1 MLKRLIA
8 TGLVALLVM
17 LALPAFAQDGKE
29 DADSS
34 GASVVILQFETFN
47 VDQEVM
53 DQFYVA
59 LHDNVDAHEEM
70 HVTSGGDV
78 SIDDLILTLGCE
90 DANTECL
97 RRLDE
102 FVDGDRI
109 VFGSVQHSEGV
120 YLLTL
125 EMFDFDE
132 GEFVRQVTDET
143 VEGDGEQVRRGIEG
157 VIQGFLYGD
166 VGELEVSVTGAEAP
180 TVSFDGEELG
190 RAPLKAEDL
199 PLGEHAVTLKTSDG
213 REQSKKVVLKRGSA
227 SKVRF
232 EFDEAPDGS
241 ESTPVGSKGY
251 IVPGWGAVGVGT
263 IGLLAGVVGTVQVGS
278 FESEASSMV
287 CGDALCSAASPS
299 RANKLQD
306 DMDSAYTMSM
316 IGYSVAAV
324 GLAAGGYLLYEG
336 YFGGSAE
343 SAPAD
348 SGEED
353 IAPSPEVS
361 FGIAP
366 RSDGASLG
374 LTVGF

>member
-8 TGLVALLVM
+8 TGLAALLA
-17 LALPAFAQDGKE
+17 LFALPAFAQDGKQ

-34 GASVVILQFETFN
+34 GASVVLLQFETFN
-47 VDQEVM
+47 VDQKVM
-53 DQFYVA
+53 DEFYVT
-59 LHDNVDAHEEM
+59 LHENVDAHEKM
-70 HVTSGGDV
+70 HVAPGGDV
-78 SIDDLILTLGCE
+78 GINDLILTLGCE
-90 DANTECL
+90 EANAECL
-97 RRLDE
+97 RGLDQ
-102 FVDGDRI
+102 FVEGDRI

-120 YLLTL
+120 YLLSL
-125 EMFDFDE
+125 QMFDFATGDFIRE
-132 GEFVRQVTDET
+132 VTDET
-143 VEGDGEQVRRGIEG
+143 VEGDEEQVRRGIEA

-166 VGELEVSVTGAEAP
+166 IGELEVLVTGAEAP

-190 RAPLKAEDL
+190 RAPLRAEEL

-227 SKVRF
+227 SKVHF
-232 EFDEAPDGS
+232 KFDEAPGGS
-241 ESTPVGSKGY
+241 DSTPVGSKAY
-251 IVPGWGAVGVGT
+251 IVPGWASVGIGT
-263 IGLLAGVVGTVQVGS
+263 IGLVAGAIGTVQVGS

-287 CGDALCSAASPS
+287 CGDALCSAASPT

-336 YFGGSAE
+336 YFGGSTE

-348 SGEED
+348 SGEDD
-353 IAPSPEVS
+353 IEPSPEVS

-366 RSDGASLG
+366 RSDGASFG
-374 LTVGF
+374 VTVGF